1 MVVTPE
7 RFNRESRTRRLDSP
21 PDRVA
26 GPVVRDPVKR
36 DWPLKTSGNDNSSF
50 RGVFEMASSLSQE
63 VMEIEKLIN
72 YELRILHR
80 TMRKLLPTDEG
91 RLLLVLLPESH
102 LVFFQMLR

>member
-26 GPVVRDPVKR
+26 G
-36 DWPLKTSGNDNSSF
+36 WPLNTSGNDNSSF
-50 RGVFEMASSLSQE
+50 RGVFEMASSFSKE

-80 TMRKLLPTDEG
+80 TMRKLLPTDDG
-91 RLLLVLLPESH
+91 
-102 LVFFQMLR
+102 